1 MALPV
6 PAQSP
11 GDKNVLEVLEDNSKY
26 LEEIKATVTSDSTI
40 IEGQYEI
47 LQDQLEIEEEN
58 QRLAALEADNAELRA
73 RRLQDKLGTGPTATP
88 MSTPTGAPAGDGRG
102 FLDKAKESFLAG
114 FPLAL
119 ASIVQGGGLVA
130 LGSVFGDS
138 LGEFLG
144 DNVGQL
150 INDLGVDPAF
160 AQQVD
165 DLLTERTGSMI
176 EMGGWSKLLFGKAR
190 YGIIAEALSSFLGI
204 PSLTDQGTIEQI
216 EKGIEEAFGEEVAK
230 LFGGAVDTV
239 GSGISGAIHGNII
252 GGMLLG
258 KRGRLIGT
266 IAGFIIDSF
275 DLTSLSDPD
284 KRDEIMSNVY
294 DAIPEMLGIGAAV
307 VGGRAALRVAG
318 SAAGRGIDA
327 ARGAA
332 GRAGTRAASAVSSRV
347 SSLFGRDGGAGAR
360 ATPTTTVGGTSYEI
374 GSRPTT
380 RTIQTGFGA
389 RTITTGAAGSGSP
402 LTGTQRT
409 GIDPIARGRE
419 VALAKYPRLAKLLR
433 FPGIGSLISLG
444 ELYIIL
450 TDESISDR
458 ERVARVAGIFGGIAG
473 SAGGAAG
480 GAALGAIAGALMGS
494 FGGPLA
500 IATGLVGSIGGYF
513 AGDRLVY
520 HIANYLLGFTDDELP
535 DGLIETIA
543 PEMPEPPALTPTGG
557 APATTTGQGGATAT
571 PTSTTSG
578 GTVNTTTANMAAQ
591 GATELSAAN
600 LTGEGAIESSMTNVP
615 GAGNVESSMTNV
627 PGAGNVES
635 SRANTIRTAGVS
647 ILSPDSVRIIPQVA
661 ANQITE
667 RSLMLGQQSGN
678 LNLLQPVQ
686 NVTNVTNNNSTNVSG
701 GGGGGGN
708 VPSGR
713 SYNIDQSF
721 NSLQR
726 PAYA

>member
-88 MSTPTGAPAGDGRG
+88 MSTPTGAPTGDGRG

-130 LGSVFGDS
+130 LGNVFGDS

-204 PSLTDQGTIEQI
+204 PSLTEQGTIDQI
-216 EKGIEEAFGEEVAK
+216 EKSIEEAFGEEAAK
-230 LFGGAVDTV
+230 LFGGAADTV
-239 GSGISGAIHGNII
+239 ESGMQGAFYGNIL

-258 KRGRLIGT
+258 KKGKLIGT

-284 KRDEIMSNVY
+284 KREEIMSNVY
-294 DAIPEMLGIGAAV
+294 DAIPSMLGIGVAV
-307 VGGRAALRVAG
+307 VGGRAALRAAG
-318 SAAGRGIDA
+318 RAAGRGLDA
-327 ARGAA
+327 AR
-332 GRAGTRAASAVSSRV
+332 SAVSSRV
-347 SSLFGRDGGAGAR
+347 SSLFGRDGGTGAR
-360 ATPTTTVGGTSYEI
+360 ATPTTTPEAPRMTAREAARNLTPAQLEHSGLRRVG
-374 GSRPTT
+374 
-380 RTIQTGFGA
+380 
-389 RTITTGAAGSGSP
+389 TGANAIIQRAG
-402 LTGTQRT
+402 TGQ
-409 GIDPIARGRE
+409 IASNAEILEAAERSAIR
-419 VALAKYPRLAKLLR
+419 KFPRLAKLLK
-433 FPGIGSLISLG
+433 FPGIGSIISLG
-444 ELYIIL
+444 ELYFIL
-450 TDESISDR
+450 NDDSASMDEK
-458 ERVARVAGIFGGIAG
+458 VARVAGLLGVIGG
-473 SAGGAAG
+473 ST
-480 GAALGAIAGALMGS
+480 LGAIAGGLVGAP
-494 FGGPLA
+494 GGPLA
-500 IATGLVGSIGGYF
+500 IATAFIGGTAGYF
-513 AGDRLVY
+513 AGDALLY
-520 HIANYLLGFTDDELP
+520 HITKYLLGLTDAETP
-535 DGLIETIA
+535 DGLAETIA

-615 GAGNVESSMTNV
+615 GAGNVESS
-627 PGAGNVES
+627 
-635 SRANTIRTAGVS
+635 RANTIRTAEVS

-686 NVTNVTNNNSTNVSG
+686 NVTNVTNNNSTNFSG